1 VAWRCLVSRDAGGE
15 PLAEQVAAAVMSAV
29 EGQGAG
35 AVQEVHALG
44 EPPALGLDD
53 QVLVGRHQTEGVAAP
68 AAALD
73 FGGEQTQEEP
83 TARRRAER
91 SLSAR
96 LPA

>member
-1 VAWRCLVSRDAGGE
+1 
-15 PLAEQVAAAVMSAV
+15 MSAV

-53 QVLVGRHQTEGVAAP
+53 QVLVGRHQTEGAAAP

-83 TARRRAER
+83 TLVVVQKDRCPRDSPRDDVVDACRRMLVARSASPGRR
-91 SLSAR
+91 
-96 LPA
+96 